1 MYMVKLAMLCTL
13 VGGVAHADPS
23 GLKVRGESH
32 MLLVG
37 DPGTGKSHCL
47 RYAAKVATRS
57 VLTTGV
63 GTTGAGLT
71 CTASVCFPMT
81 S

>member
-32 MLLVG
+32 MG
-37 DPGTGKSHCL
+37 ET
-47 RYAAKVATRS
+47 
-57 VLTTGV
+57 
-63 GTTGAGLT
+63 
-71 CTASVCFPMT
+71 
-81 S
+81 